1 MKLISVEEK
10 SNWQTKSSAI
20 RFDSRQKLSEIASKA
35 FGVIALSPSND
46 SAKH

>member
-1 MKLISVEEK
+1 MKLISVVYK

-20 RFDSRQKLSEIASKA
+20 RFDSRQKLSEIASKT
-35 FGVIALSPSND
+35 FVIVALLSSNY

>member
-1 MKLISVEEK
+1 MKLISVVYK

-20 RFDSRQKLSEIASKA
+20 RFDSRQKLSEIASKT
-35 FGVIALSPSND
+35 FEIVALLSSNY